1 MTAHQAKPLSS
12 VLVRTLACM
21 QLPLMLAVVAILAVA
36 WPADAGDTPCSQYPW
51 EIRRGDGL
59 RLIRVWAC
67 GYSND
72 DGVAERGRVVIA
84 TYRWV
89 SGLEWY
95 PVTSQTITLEA
106 AFLHDFD
113 KDPNV
118 ATRRFGKNYGNDKC
132 RIGSPGGP
140 IGCSVPNTHRVTFY
154 SPAWN
159 VDAKDEMRTDV
170 GIVSWRDD
178 QGFPHAD
185 IQVSVQSPTW
195 DAK

>member
-1 MTAHQAKPLSS
+1 MMAHYAKPMSC
-12 VLVRTLACM
+12 VRFRTLARM
-21 QLPLMLAVVAILAVA
+21 QLPLMLAVAATLFVA
-36 WPADAGDTPCSQYPW
+36 WPADAAEHPCGAPAAI
-51 EIRRGDGL
+51 ERGDKL
-59 RLIRVWAC
+59 RLLRVWAC

-72 DGVAERGRVVIA
+72 AGVSERALIKMI
-84 TYRWV
+84 TYRKL
-89 SGLEWY
+89 SNGDWY
-95 PVTSQTITLEA
+95 PVTSKSITLHSATLCELFGDCISFGQSEA
-106 AFLHDFD
+106 
-113 KDPNV
+113 KD
-118 ATRRFGKNYGNDKC
+118 C
-132 RIGSPGGP
+132 RHGSPGGP